1 MNLMKLER
9 MVRMMEIPEFL
20 SEEQGIVHFVIV
32 EPIWIPT
39 VVKYA
44 EIAVTIKGITSE
56 KENSSECR
64 E

>member
-1 MNLMKLER
+1 
-9 MVRMMEIPEFL
+9 
-20 SEEQGIVHFVIV
+20 
-32 EPIWIPT
+32 